1 MHIGLFDSGVGGLTV
16 LREIKKVLPQAQFT
30 YLGDTARLPY
40 GNKAP
45 VTLRQYTT
53 ENIQFLDSLNVD
65 VIVIAC
71 HSASSFAL
79 DLNSSAQGT
88 PIFNVIGPS
97 CVEALNQT
105 HNKRIGILATKATTK
120 SGVYS
125 RYINDLD
132 SKAQVFS
139 QQAPLLVPLVEE
151 DYGDEEVTQIIL
163 KSYLTPLLRQD
174 VDTIV
179 LGCTHYPILM
189 HQISQ
194 LCGSQV
200 TLIDPARSVAE
211 SLAPLMKEPSQE
223 AGEMNIYLTDHAP
236 HFLEHAAQLLNSSRP
251 LLALKPLGPT
261 AK

>member
-16 LREIKKVLPQAQFT
+16 LREIKKVLPEARYT

-45 VTLRQYTT
+45 VTLRPYTQ
-53 ENIQFLDSLNVD
+53 ENIEFLDSLNVD

-71 HSASSFAL
+71 HSASSVAL
-79 DLNSSAQGT
+79 DLTSSVKGS

-97 CVEALNQT
+97 CLEAINQT
-105 HNKRIGILATKATTK
+105 QNKRIGILATKATTK

-132 SKAQVFS
+132 DKAQVFS

-163 KSYLTPLLRQD
+163 KSYLTPLLKQG

-179 LGCTHYPILM
+179 LGCTHYPILKK
-189 HQISQ
+189 QIAE
-194 LCGSQV
+194 LCGSEV
-200 TLIDPARSVAE
+200 TLVDPARSVAE

-223 AGEMNIYLTDHAP
+223 AGEMQIYLTDHAP
-236 HFLEHAAQLLNSSRP
+236 HFLEHAAQLIQSAKPLN
-251 LLALKPLGPT
+251 ALKPKRKS
-261 AK
+261 AE

>member
-16 LREIKKVLPQAQFT
+16 LREIRKVLPQAQFT

-45 VTLRQYTT
+45 VTLRQYTH
-53 ENIQFLDSLNVD
+53 ENIKFLDSLNVD

-71 HSASSFAL
+71 HSASSVAL
-79 DLNSSAQGT
+79 DLNSSSKGT

-97 CVEALNQT
+97 CLEALNQT
-105 HNKRIGILATKATTK
+105 KNKRIGILATKATTK

-125 RYINDLD
+125 GYIIDLD
-132 SKAQVFS
+132 NKAQVFS

-163 KSYLTPLLRQD
+163 KSYLTPLLKQH

-189 HQISQ
+189 NQIAE
-194 LCGSQV
+194 LCGPQV
-200 TLIDPARSVAE
+200 KLIDPARSVAE
-211 SLAPLMKEPSQE
+211 SLAPLMKQPSQE
-223 AGEMNIYLTDHAP
+223 AGEMQIYLTDHAP
-236 HFLEHAAQLLNSSRP
+236 HFLEHAAQLLKTSKP
-251 LLALKPLGPT
+251 LHALKPKG
-261 AK
+261 